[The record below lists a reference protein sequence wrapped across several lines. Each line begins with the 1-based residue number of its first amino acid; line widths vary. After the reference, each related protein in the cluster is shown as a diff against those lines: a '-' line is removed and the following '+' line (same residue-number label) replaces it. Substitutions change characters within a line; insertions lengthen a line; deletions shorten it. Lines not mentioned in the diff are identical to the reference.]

1 MAKRIVTKIGNIFC
15 AEIDGKYANIDGKY
29 KVYFQYIAND
39 MSQLNSSVIRVFK
52 RRYPL
57 DANPKM
63 DDIVMNEV
71 AFYAHTVLRAGIDVG
86 AWYKVGK
93 SDNLGLDSLRN
104 VWFGDVTYLG
114 NPNFRVDY
122 SKFNTQDNWWVWHV
136 NEERIYL
143 GQLRNIKKFEESDHP
158 TIEPGAVFSYI
169 GIIEWIEFGYMK
181 TAIGEYDGI
190 KKIPLEDVHSYT
202 KLKAMSSEDVAYFH
216 FVGKKAVAIVIVTPK
231 GKVHLDKNHPT
242 SVEFKMFEGD
252 FGDINWDDDQF
263 ITPEEFSEVWG
274 DHKW

>member
-39 MSQLNSSVIRVFK
+39 MSQLNSSVISVFK

-143 GQLRNIKKFEESDHP
+143 
-158 TIEPGAVFSYI
+158 
-169 GIIEWIEFGYMK
+169 
-181 TAIGEYDGI
+181 
-190 KKIPLEDVHSYT
+190 
-202 KLKAMSSEDVAYFH
+202 AMAR
-216 FVGKKAVAIVIVTPK
+216 
-231 GKVHLDKNHPT
+231 
-242 SVEFKMFEGD
+242 
-252 FGDINWDDDQF
+252 
-263 ITPEEFSEVWG
+263 
-274 DHKW
+274 